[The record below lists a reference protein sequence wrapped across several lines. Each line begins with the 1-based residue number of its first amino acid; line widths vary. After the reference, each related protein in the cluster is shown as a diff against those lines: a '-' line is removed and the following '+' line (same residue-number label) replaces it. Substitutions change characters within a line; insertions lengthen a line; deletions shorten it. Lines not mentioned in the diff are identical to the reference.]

1 MPLNNSHIHH
11 HPSDTTN
18 GDKSHDT
25 NDHPPPVIVQETDDE
40 DDILQQ
46 QQDDLATTAIP
57 LLEIDEETLN
67 SGAEGYVRFDL
78 YIILYYI
85 ILYGACCV
93 VLLYHISLYNSLNEL
108 TYFLLIHTF
117 AHHFIHPS
125 IP

>member
-67 SGAEGYVRFDL
+67 SGAEGYVL
-78 YIILYYI
+78 YNSNYILYYS
-85 ILYGACCV
+85 ILYYTELV
-93 VLLYHISLYNSLNEL
+93 VKMFNSWMEFHIIYCIISH
-108 TYFLLIHTF
+108 I
-117 AHHFIHPS
+117 IV
-125 IP
+125 

>member
-18 GDKSHDT
+18 GDQSHDT

-40 DDILQQ
+40 DDILQQQQ

-78 YIILYYI
+78 YIILYYTELVVKMSNSWMEFHI
-85 ILYGACCV
+85 IYCIIS
-93 VLLYHISLYNSLNEL
+93 HI
-108 TYFLLIHTF
+108 I
-117 AHHFIHPS
+117 I
-125 IP
+125 

>member
-46 QQDDLATTAIP
+46 QQQDDLATTAIP

-67 SGAEGYVRFDL
+67 SGAEGYVL
-78 YIILYYI
+78 YDSNYLLYYSILYYTKLVVKMSNAWMEFHI
-85 ILYGACCV
+85 ILHCIIS
-93 VLLYHISLYNSLNEL
+93 HI
-108 TYFLLIHTF
+108 
-117 AHHFIHPS
+117 FI
-125 IP
+125 

>member
-18 GDKSHDT
+18 GDQSHDT

-67 SGAEGYVRFDL
+67 SGAEGYVL
-78 YIILYYI
+78 YDSNYILYYS
-85 ILYGACCV
+85 ILYYTELV
-93 VLLYHISLYNSLNEL
+93 VKMSNAWMEVHIIYCIISH
-108 TYFLLIHTF
+108 I
-117 AHHFIHPS
+117 IV
-125 IP
+125 